1 MIKRNSQSKE
11 VINGDEFEWM
21 RKRYPNA
28 IRFKT
33 EQKIPVS
40 ETIIEEHHDRM
51 NDDPEHLTTEFL
63 LELTGCEC
71 TKKEK
76 LEWLKLKG
84 KKKKITEDK
93 NECVLDR
100 FKVVNGLWIKKGWE
114 TTPQKPINDK
124 YSTVTPNLDERCNL
138 FWGILDT
145 HNIGKFR
152 PPRISLKKSSFQ
164 KYMSKCRKAIKEHH
178 EKIKDD
184 PEHLTTSFLVKI
196 TGCNCAMKK
205 N

>member
-1 MIKRNSQSKE
+1 MGNPDSI
-11 VINGDEFEWM
+11 GDELEWM

-40 ETIIEEHHDRM
+40 ETIIEGHNDRI
-51 NDDPEHLTTEFL
+51 NDYPEHLTTEFL

-84 KKKKITEDK
+84 KKKKITKDK

-100 FKVVNGLWIKKGWE
+100 FKVVNGLWIKKMRE
-114 TTPQKPINDK
+114 TIPQKPINDRF
-124 YSTVTPNLDERCNL
+124 STITPKLDERCNT

-145 HNIGKFR
+145 LNMGKVH
-152 PPRISLKKSSFQ
+152 PKKIA
-164 KYMSKCRKAIKEHH
+164 YMRKCRKAIKEHH
-178 EKIKDD
+178 EKMKDD
-184 PEHLTTSFLVKI
+184 PEHLTTSFLVKM
-196 TGCNCAMKK
+196 TGCNCDRMR